1 MTYYNDD
8 VINKNLFYYS
18 DNILF
23 KSEIKGFLYTKKW
36 GGNLKK
42 CSFIRFMIK
51 KTTDIF
57 WIAGLCLLF
66 SGVFCA
72 TNAKADTMAASSE
85 SNSSVSMT
93 KTFLK
98 PQQKK
103 ASIPSSC
110 IYLAL
115 MNIILYVLQKQAQ
128 KHRLW
133 HGEACSTYSS
143 LSKQMLREKVLLF

>member
-1 MTYYNDD
+1 
-8 VINKNLFYYS
+8 
-18 DNILF
+18 
-23 KSEIKGFLYTKKW
+23 
-36 GGNLKK
+36 
-42 CSFIRFMIK
+42 MIK

-85 SNSSVSMT
+85 SNSSVPMA

-103 ASIPSSC
+103 ASIRQQIGYRNDAAKRSSSASPRESIKILKYKKRNIC
-110 IYLAL
+110 TKMKIISIIIP
-115 MNIILYVLQKQAQ
+115 IILLT
-128 KHRLW
+128 
-133 HGEACSTYSS
+133 G
-143 LSKQMLREKVLLF
+143 

>member
-1 MTYYNDD
+1 M
-8 VINKNLFYYS
+8 
-18 DNILF
+18 
-23 KSEIKGFLYTKKW
+23 
-36 GGNLKK
+36 KK

-103 ASIPSSC
+103 ASIRQQISYRNDAAKRSSS
-110 IYLAL
+110 ASPRESVK
-115 MNIILYVLQKQAQ
+115 ILKY
-128 KHRLW
+128 
-133 HGEACSTYSS
+133 
-143 LSKQMLREKVLLF
+143 